1 MFSVFKRVGLLFAE
15 TFVAISGRIPWVA
28 LSERWVSR
36 TVLAGLRWLAE
47 KNTNDLVQGEIDFIV
62 QVLEGN
68 RLPVLDD
75 EYDALV
81 ISGLLDDVDDADPL
95 WLDEEVAAL
104 LREASTAIERAV
116 LRKKAAQEAAGGDE
130 AAATESTDA
139 ATET

>member
-1 MFSVFKRVGLLFAE
+1 MGIRN
-15 TFVAISGRIPWVA
+15 

-81 ISGLLDDVDDADPL
+81 ISGLLDDVDDDDPL